1 MEEPLKSL
9 MIDILAVFESS
20 DGVTIKEDLN
30 TFCDLYFLLCNEGV
44 LSVAMPGEGQEGDD
58 DAVMDALMKEDANG
72 KSTVD
77 RAVVILDSNPRTKA
91 MVSSL
96 VKISIAYATDALK
109 DAAAESGGAITTEQ
123 IEEVY
128 NNVKAGIN
136 EVVKIDR
143 NDYATHDEYKGAVS
157 DSLENFVV
165 DNGFVEES
173 FIEEHREEVDEV
185 LSVVSDHVIENF
197 AGLEE
202 VSDAQLI
209 GVLFEYYTAYANG
222 NFGGTDAPEITPEPQ
237 Q

>member
-1 MEEPLKSL
+1 
-9 MIDILAVFESS
+9 
-20 DGVTIKEDLN
+20 
-30 TFCDLYFLLCNEGV
+30 LYFLLCNEGV

-222 NFGGTDAPEITPEPQ
+222 NFGGTDAPEINPEPQ